1 MFKACG
7 LAVHDLWF
15 GGAYST
21 GRLVFTAFCGAFVF
35 LSSIFTSVVQAL
47 MDSVFFKNISVL
59 AGFSA
64 SSTGHITKKEFLNI
78 NNFNIGAL

>member
-15 GGAYST
+15 NVAYST
-21 GRLVFTAFCGAFVF
+21 GRLVFIAFGGAFVF
-35 LSSIFTSVVQAL
+35 LSSIFTSVLQAFINN
-47 MDSVFFKNISVL
+47 VFSKNISVMS
-59 AGFSA
+59 GFSA
-64 SSTGHITKKEFLNI
+64 SSTDHITKKVFLNI